1 MPHWRHSAGV
11 ANRNWLS
18 RYIQSIGVG
27 YNQFPLEELQKRGIV
42 LCNAVGV
49 NLRSHNAAPWPC
61 AMHAAG
67 YLIADV
73 RAGRLMQVNSPA
85 VAEHVLALMLSVSRK
100 IFEARDNQHKKHW
113 RPYISDPTAREFE
126 LRDKTVGIVGL
137 GAIGEGVARLC
148 KAFGCHV
155 IGTKAN
161 PDTYKSGGAADRVL
175 PAVGGLDTLLAESD
189 FLVLTCPLSP
199 ETEGLIGSK
208 ELSKMKKSATL
219 INCSRGPVVVESE
232 LTAALKAGEIAAVR
246 LRS

>member
-1 MPHWRHSAGV
+1 LLR
-11 ANRNWLS
+11 

-49 NLRSHNAAPWPC
+49 NPRSPQKCYHHNPISLC
-61 AMHAAG
+61 AHEARVG
-67 YLIADV
+67 PLP
-73 RAGRLMQVNSPA
+73 QVNSPA
-85 VAEHVLALMLSVSRK
+85 VAEHALALMLSVSRK
-100 IFEARDNQHKKHW
+100 IFEARDNQHKNHW

-126 LRDKTVGIVGL
+126 LRDKTIGVVGL

-161 PDTYKSGGAADRVL
+161 PNTYPSDGAADRAL

-189 FLVLTCPLSP
+189 FLVLTCPLSD
-199 ETEGLIGSK
+199 ETEGLIGNK
-208 ELSKMKKSATL
+208 ELSAMKPSSTL
-219 INCSRGPVVVESE
+219 INCSRGPVVVESD
-232 LTAALKAGEIAAVR
+232 LIASLKAGEIAAVR
-246 LRS
+246 PHSRLSCAGTRSTHAC